1 MSAPSPERTSYDTSR
16 RRSSSGMFGN
26 LAGYK
31 RDPQNPMYAQ
41 RRTSLSEQSTQKPGF
56 IGTMFNK
63 YVRQASPWDK

>member
-1 MSAPSPERTSYDTSR
+1 
-16 RRSSSGMFGN
+16 MFGN